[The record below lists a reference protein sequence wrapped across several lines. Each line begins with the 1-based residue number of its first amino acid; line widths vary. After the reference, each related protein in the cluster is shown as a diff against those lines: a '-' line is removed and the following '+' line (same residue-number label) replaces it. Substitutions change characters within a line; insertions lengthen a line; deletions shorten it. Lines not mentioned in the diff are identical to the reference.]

1 MINILNAIEKRDIA
15 LRCHNAL
22 IQAVAFGA
30 KLQTHPQTLEFWL
43 DGSRTVMDIAREA
56 QREID
61 GPTNDCPRCNGQ
73 GEIQRSTPH
82 NSRVRYDDLSPDD
95 YCHPCP
101 DCKGKGKTEETA

>member
-30 KLQTHPQTLEFWL
+30 KLETHPQTLDFWL
-43 DGSRTVMDIAREA
+43 DGARTVMDIAREA

-61 GPTNDCPRCNGQ
+61 GPRKDGR
-73 GEIQRSTPH
+73 
-82 NSRVRYDDLSPDD
+82 
-95 YCHPCP
+95 
-101 DCKGKGKTEETA
+101 